1 MIDAAVTS
9 TSAALRDRCC
19 DVWQSLVD
27 HRFVRELAA
36 GTLPLPKFRFYIE
49 QDILF
54 LDDYARAIGLA
65 IGRTSGDEELRELTG
80 QLAIV
85 VQQEI
90 ESERKLLRRVE
101 ELSGSSGRED
111 ARPAA
116 TTISYANFLVAT
128 AVRGDALDVM
138 TALLPCAWSY
148 ADIGRKHSD
157 GAVEHPIYSDWLRLF
172 SGTEYLDYVERRLAV
187 FDRLAAGAAARRGE
201 RLSELFITAAR
212 LEKAFWDMAYAEE
225 EG

>member
-1 MIDAAVTS
+1 MIDTAVTS
-9 TSAALRDRCC
+9 TSAELRYRCR

-27 HRFVRELAA
+27 HRFVGELAA

-54 LDDYARAIGLA
+54 LDGYARAIGLA
-65 IGRTSGDEELRELTG
+65 IGRTSSDEELRELTG

-85 VQQEI
+85 VER
-90 ESERKLLRRVE
+90 ELENERKLLRRVE
-101 ELSGSSGRED
+101 ELSGSGGRGD

-148 ADIGRKHSD
+148 ADIGRKHID
-157 GAVEHPIYSDWLRLF
+157 GTVEHPIYTDWLRLF
-172 SGTEYLDYVERRLAV
+172 SGSEYLDYVDRRLAF
-187 FDRLAAGAAARRGE
+187 FDRLAAPAAPRRWE
-201 RLSELFITAAR
+201 RLSELFSTATR
-212 LEKAFWDMAYAEE
+212 LETAFWNMAYAEE
-225 EG
+225 EK